1 VYPSPQTYVITVIV
15 DLFALTQ
22 FPSPSLMN
30 PVSHL
35 RDTVSII
42 QPPKPSE

>member
-1 VYPSPQTYVITVIV
+1 
-15 DLFALTQ
+15 
-22 FPSPSLMN
+22 MN

-42 QPPKPSE
+42 QPP